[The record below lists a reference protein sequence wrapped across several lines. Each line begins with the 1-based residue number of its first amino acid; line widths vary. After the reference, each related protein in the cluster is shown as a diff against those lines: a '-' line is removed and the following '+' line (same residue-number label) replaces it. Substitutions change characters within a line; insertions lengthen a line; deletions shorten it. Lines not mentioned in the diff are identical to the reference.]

1 MKPPTSSWGKYI
13 RQGFGRRLS
22 MLGEKLNI
30 HWLIYNPIHFMHF
43 HEHAVENAPGVIRAF
58 ALVFPDA
65 QRYIDVGA
73 GTGAYAAEAQ
83 RAGRKVVACEHSAKG
98 RKVAARQGV
107 DSRPF
112 DLMNDPPAQLEGSFD
127 LAYCFEVAEHLP
139 PDLGERLVRYLASLA
154 PLVVFT
160 AAQPGQGGTGHIN
173 EQPKSYWIERFEK
186 AAMRHNPDLS
196 QRMASAFKSN
206 DVKAPWLIEN
216 VSVFVK

>member
-1 MKPPTSSWGKYI
+1 MKPSTSSWAKYI

-22 MLGEKLNI
+22 LLGEKLNI

-43 HEHAVENAPGVIRAF
+43 HEHGLENAPGVIRAF
-58 ALVFPDA
+58 KSVFPDA
-65 QRYIDVGA
+65 QNYIDVGA
-73 GTGAYAAEAQ
+73 GTGAFAAEAQ

-112 DLMNDPPAQLEGSFD
+112 DLMKDPPAQLEGSFD

-139 PDLGERLVRYLASLA
+139 PELGERLVRYLAGLA
-154 PLVVFT
+154 PLVIFT
-160 AAQPGQGGTGHIN
+160 AAHPGQGGTGHIN
-173 EQPKSYWIERFEK
+173 EQPKTYWVEQFQK
-186 AAMRHNPDLS
+186 AGMRHDTDLS
-196 QRMASAFKSN
+196 GRVAAAFKAQ

-216 VSVFVK
+216 VLVFVR